1 MRDAYMHPFFKHSL
15 SIRTPSFHRLALVC
29 ASFFTFAAAQATNDP
44 AVSTASEAPSTPWYS
59 TVWTHVQDTW
69 RQGDVEAYIPFLSY
83 HLPFA
88 YTAEKRAQYNEY
100 PAGFGLGKGR
110 YNKSG
115 NWEGMYAMGFRD
127 SHGDPSYMV
136 GYGWVPTWNIGKSE
150 VKAGVG
156 LTGFLMSRK
165 DYMGGVPFPGVLP
178 VASIGYKNLTA
189 QAAYIPGGQGYGNVL
204 FVWGKWTFK

>member
-1 MRDAYMHPFFKHSL
+1 MSDFSL
-15 SIRTPSFHRLALVC
+15 FRTAVILASALTI
-29 ASFFTFAAAQATNDP
+29 SSAQAT
-44 AVSTASEAPSTPWYS
+44 SEPSVPWYTS
-59 TVWTHVQDTW
+59 AWTHAKDTW
-69 RQGDVEAYIPFLSY
+69 RDGDIEAYVPFWSY

-88 YTAEKRAQYNEY
+88 YTPSQRAEYVEY

-127 SHGDPSYMV
+127 SHGDPSFMV
-136 GYGWVPTWNIGKSE
+136 GYGWIPTWNIGSSE

-165 DYMGGVPFPGVLP
+165 DYFGGIPFPGVLP
-178 VASIGYKNLTA
+178 IASIGYKNLSA
-189 QAAYIPGGQGYGNVL
+189 QAAYIPGGQGNGNVL
-204 FVWGKWTFK
+204 FMWGKWTFK